1 MSIEAVS
8 SATSG
13 SSSASSR
20 VISVNQQSGGA
31 PSAKSSKS
39 SSSSS
44 TSESDSS
51 SSDTKIYD
59 KMDTDKDGTVS
70 YEEEQA
76 YYLKHPEAKKK
87 KDVESKLNDIAPWE
101 RTGENVNT
109 KA

>member
-8 SATSG
+8 SATS
-13 SSSASSR
+13 SANSR
-20 VISVNQQSGGA
+20 VIAVNQQSGGA
-31 PSAKSSKS
+31 PAAKSSKS

-44 TSESDSS
+44 SSTSESESS

-109 KA
+109 QA

>member
-8 SATSG
+8 SATS
-13 SSSASSR
+13 STSSR
-20 VISVNQQSGGA
+20 VIAVNQQSGGA
-31 PSAKSSKS
+31 PSARSSKS
-39 SSSSS
+39 SNSSS
-44 TSESDSS
+44 TGESDSS
-51 SSDTKIYD
+51 SSDTKVYD

-109 KA
+109 QA